1 MRLTQRG
8 GHSAAPR
15 VYPLKTAIPSG
26 RSPMPSERLNP
37 NGPVALD

>member
-8 GHSAAPR
+8 GRSAAPR
-15 VYPLKTAIPSG
+15 VYPLKTAIPAG
-26 RSPMPSERLNP
+26 RSPMPSERRRA